1 MKSASIDRV
10 ENGLFDLVTDTKESE
25 ESLIQRSKVLEA
37 TSVLIKNLQLHSQRR
52 LTGKLNADPDATVDK
67 LFADFQAAVG
77 GIT

>member
-10 ENGLFDLVTDTKESE
+10 ENGLFDLVNDTKESQE
-25 ESLIQRSKVLEA
+25 NLIQRSKVLEA

-77 GIT
+77 VIK